1 MPPSGITP
9 DDWTATP
16 PAVRQFIGVLLNV
29 LAQQQQLIADQQQQ
43 IAQLQARIVALEAQL
58 KRALPKLVQTAVV
71 RPARGTPTPR
81 ARATRAE
88 GRRPAGP
95 SAA

>member
-1 MPPSGITP
+1 
-9 DDWTATP
+9 
-16 PAVRQFIGVLLNV
+16 
-29 LAQQQQLIADQQQQ
+29 
-43 IAQLQARIVALEAQL
+43 VALEAQL